1 MTVTI
6 HQPEHLSYLGFFD
19 KVSRCDKLILLDT
32 VDYEKNYFQNRNK
45 IITPSGVK
53 YFTVPVTVNESKKIK
68 DIEISTKEWPGMR
81 RKLLATIRQSYCKTP
96 YFDQYFKEL
105 EAIYQKN
112 DDKLIDLNIELL
124 EKVLE
129 WLRIHTVIHKAS
141 DLDCSGTK
149 SELLANL
156 CKAVGAERYLS
167 GCSGR
172 VYLDASFFGTIQI
185 EYQAFRHPSYAQA
198 NTIEFIPYMSVID
211 SLFNVGGINTMH
223 LINQYNE
230 K

>member
-6 HQPEHLSYLGFFD
+6 HQPEHLSYLGFFH

-32 VDYEKNYFQNRNK
+32 VDYEKNYFQNRNR
-45 IITPSGVK
+45 IITPSGVR
-53 YFTVPVTVNESKKIK
+53 YITVPVNGGKAIK
-68 DIEISTKEWPGMR
+68 DIAISQKEWPAMR
-81 RKLLATIRQSYCKTP
+81 RKLLATIRQSYGKTP
-96 YFDQYFKEL
+96 FFDEYYKEL

-112 DDKLIDLNIELL
+112 DDKLVDLNVELL

-129 WLRIHTVIHKAS
+129 WLRIDTVIYKAS
-141 DLDCSGTK
+141 DLNCSGTK

-172 VYLDASFFGTIQI
+172 VYLDTSFFGTIEVVFQS
-185 EYQAFRHPSYAQA
+185 FRHPSYAQA
-198 NTIEFIPYMSVID
+198 NTMEFIPCMSVID
-211 SLFNVGGINTMH
+211 SLFNVGGINTMN

>member
-1 MTVTI
+1 MIVTI

-32 VDYEKNYFQNRNK
+32 VDYEKNYFQNRNR

-53 YFTVPVTVNESKKIK
+53 YITVPVNNGSKKIK

-156 CKAVGAERYLS
+156 CKAVGAETYLS

-172 VYLDASFFGTIQI
+172 VYLDTSFFSTIQI

-198 NTIEFIPYMSVID
+198 NTMEFIPYMSVID
-211 SLFNVGGINTMH
+211 SLFNVGGTKTMH
-223 LINQYNE
+223 LINQHNE